1 MLANVHINC
10 QLSISNYQLQ
20 QMHLEINLKTIAE
33 KSISDVVENERF
45 VAYLK
50 QLNATEI
57 DDAVY
62 ELNHTISPQIDCT
75 ECGNCCKTLMINVE
89 EPEAN
94 FAANSLGISRNV
106 FDEMYI
112 EKGSSGRMVISKI
125 PCHFLN
131 DNKCT
136 IYLSRFAGCREFPA
150 LHLPHIQKRLF
161 TIFMHYGRCP
171 IIFNVM
177 EALKKQVKFC
187 VETV

>member
-10 QLSISNYQLQ
+10 QLSISNYQLP
-20 QMHLEINLKTIAE
+20 QMNLETNLNTIAE
-33 KSISDVVENERF
+33 KSITDVIENEKF
-45 VAYLK
+45 ITHLK
-50 QLNATEI
+50 QLNANEI

-62 ELNHTISPQIDCT
+62 ELDHKISPQIDCT
-75 ECGNCCKTLMINVE
+75 QCGNCCKTLMINVE
-89 EPEAN
+89 TPEAN
-94 FAANSLGISRNV
+94 LAAKSLGISRAI
-106 FDEMYI
+106 FDENYI
-112 EKGSSGRMVISKI
+112 EKSISGKMVISKI
-125 PCHFLN
+125 PCHFLE

-177 EALKKQVKFC
+177 EGLKKQVGFG
-187 VETV
+187 VETA